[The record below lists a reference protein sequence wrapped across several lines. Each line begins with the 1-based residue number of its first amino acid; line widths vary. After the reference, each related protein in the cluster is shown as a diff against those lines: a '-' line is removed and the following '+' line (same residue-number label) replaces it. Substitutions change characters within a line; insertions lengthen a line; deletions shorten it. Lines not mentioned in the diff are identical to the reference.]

1 MLQVQICLV
10 AVRALVLAICVLGGC
25 GGRLASSRGRSS
37 RVGGQD
43 TTATLLSDDVHRL
56 RLLVGKDRRVWVQR
70 RVGHAHAGGG
80 AAHLVRIGVG
90 SSGGQQ
96 RGLRVGRRHGHVRG
110 RGLDGP
116 QRRVLQRGH
125 GAARVGGRGDG
136 RLGRLRSLGVAVVA
150 AIHGGELGAAVEGR
164 QRGQLALGAVVGLL
178 LLAQRLVLGKAR
190 LAEAVGGIHGVRD
203 GYVEGVGRRVEEGRG
218 RPIDV
223 VCGEL
228 IRRTLGSSD
237 DGDGC

>member
-25 GGRLASSRGRSS
+25 GGRLASSRSRSS

-56 RLLVGKDRRVWVQR
+56 RLLVGEDRRVWVQR

-80 AAHLVRIGVG
+80 AAHLVCIGVG

-125 GAARVGGRGDG
+125 GAARVGSRGDG

-178 LLAQRLVLGKAR
+178 LAQRLVLGKAR
-190 LAEAVGGIHGVRD
+190 LAEAVGGIHGVRVAMSR
-203 GYVEGVGRRVEEGRG
+203 GWAEELRRGEGGQ
-218 RPIDV
+218 
-223 VCGEL
+223 L
-228 IRRTLGSSD
+228 TWFAASSFD
-237 DGDGC
+237 EP